1 MFYITHLKLK
11 FINVVRIYLL
21 PSISFFL
28 FALGRLTYVAG
39 NKPAAFKIIMLSH
52 RVNPTDLKTD
62 FIRRNIDNIL
72 NYLDCYI
79 NDNVKKETAA
89 TRSIVL
95 KEPKERDGKVDK
107 GVLLITFTATLG
119 YFYHHVN
126 IRKLLENYYLVLEPS
141 SAGYCDPLLL
151 FLTQYPDPVI
161 VQATELSDRRFLSK
175 LNSNLKPVDFGASD
189 WVDHTTFKPLEG
201 ANKIYDSVCVANY
214 TSIKR
219 LEYYLR
225 ALRSIKKIR
234 QNYKAAIVCAKWGE
248 HRNYYLELIKK
259 FQLKEMIDVFE
270 SLDKIELNQI
280 LNQAKVSILLSH
292 KEGSNRSLFESIF
305 ANTPVIALKN
315 NVGINK
321 EYINKHT
328 GKLIHLNQLATALL
342 DFKENFTKYNPR
354 KWAMKNISPEATT
367 EKLKHSLSKF
377 TGLNIDQFPLYV
389 KTNNPEVS
397 YFNQS
402 PIDKFTFNLEM
413 LNTFRKY

>member
-11 FINVVRIYLL
+11 FINIVRIYLL
-21 PSISFFL
+21 PSISFHL
-28 FALGRLTYVAG
+28 FVLGRLTYAAG

-52 RVNPTDLKTD
+52 RVNPTDRKTD
-62 FIRRNIDNIL
+62 FIRRNINHIL
-72 NYLDCYI
+72 HYIEHYI
-79 NDNVKKETAA
+79 NDNVKKETVA

-95 KEPKERDGKVDK
+95 KEPKERGGKVDK

-189 WVDHTTFKPLEG
+189 WVDHATFKPLEG
-201 ANKIYDSVCVANY
+201 ENKIYDSIYVANY

-219 LEYYLR
+219 LEYYLH
-225 ALRSIKKIR
+225 ALRRIKKFR
-234 QNYKAAIVCAKWGE
+234 RNYNAAIVCAKMGKY
-248 HRNYYLELIKK
+248 RNYYIALIKK
-259 FQLKEMIDVFE
+259 LQIEEMIDIFE
-270 SLDKIELNQI
+270 GLDKIKLNQI

-315 NVGINK
+315 NIGINK
-321 EYINKHT
+321 EYINKQT

-342 DFKENFTKYNPR
+342 DFEENFTKYNPR
-354 KWAMKNISPEATT
+354 EWAMKNISPEATT
-367 EKLKHSLSKF
+367 EKLKQSLAQF
-377 TGLNIDQFPLYV
+377 TGLKAEQLPLYV
-389 KTNNPEVS
+389 KTNNPEVN
-397 YFNQS
+397 YFGKT
-402 PIDKFTFNLEM
+402 PFDKFSYNMKL
-413 LNTFRKY
+413 LNTYSKN